1 MHNETF
7 YKLRYPLVLA
17 LLIPPVYAYCLN
29 MDLSAVGTSIFS
41 TLAGIQASI
50 FAIVFSVVILSVQLS
65 TSQYSPRLPDLFRS
79 DTIYLRTVGVFAVS
93 IGVSLL
99 GLFAY
104 GYVDSFWI
112 ELWMYFSGLLA
123 IVAFV
128 SLFDFVDR
136 TLEQSTPEGILD
148 RLEDDLTASQIID
161 QAEASSDDHREPD
174 PFLVVLSVINS
185 QINERD
191 AAAVYLGLDIISRR
205 VSELLAECSVEMLE
219 EDAPVGDSLEDL
231 CTNRLMSTGETAVA
245 TELEEGATEVV
256 STLETIGQAGVDESL
271 DRPVLLPV
279 QGLSD
284 LVLDLDY
291 DGIDERVR
299 GEAIE
304 SAKDVLQNAAEAGLW
319 KGTGKATRYLG
330 WQLAN
335 SVHVRD
341 ENQNYDRR
349 YTSAIINYFP
359 GILRELVDSTADAI
373 DDDTTNWSSPYPGR
387 AHDSYSEARALQAV
401 YISVAEITGAFL
413 RYELKTGVNF
423 PDWGHVGYGWVKAVS
438 ELSDSELDS
447 FKQLWIGTTLYL
459 EYLSN
464 ETPDGVMEEF
474 NPMLRREVSDDEI
487 IAVIEQ
493 LLAEVIDPTQWLNFR
508 QTVDPV
514 EMPQTGY
521 RYAFDID
528 TDESFEDWLS
538 HRQDVLAAGIGGGFV
553 GQSEF
558 AEMIQEEVESAE
570 QDTVED
576 EDSE

>member
-1 MHNETF
+1 MRNETF
-7 YKLRYPLVLA
+7 HKLRYPLVVA
-17 LLIPPVYAYCLN
+17 LLIFPVYAYFLN

-41 TLAGIQASI
+41 TLAGIQATI
-50 FAIVFSVVILSVQLS
+50 FAIVFSVVILGVQLS

-79 DTIYLRTVGVFAVS
+79 DTVYLRTVGVFAVS
-93 IGVSLL
+93 IGTSLL

-104 GYVDSFWI
+104 GYVDGFWI
-112 ELWMYFSGLLA
+112 ELWLYSSGLLA

-161 QAEASSDDHREPD
+161 QAEASSDDYREPD
-174 PFLVVLSVINS
+174 PFLVILSVINS

-231 CTNRLMSTGETAVA
+231 CTNRLTSTGETAVSA
-245 TELEEGATEVV
+245 ELEEGATEVV
-256 STLETIGQAGVDESL
+256 SALETIGRAGVDKSL
-271 DRPVLLPV
+271 ERPVLLPV
-279 QGLSD
+279 RGLSD
-284 LVLDLDY
+284 LVLDLGH

-304 SAKDVLQNAAEAGLW
+304 SAKDMLQNAAEAGLW
-319 KGTGKATRYLG
+319 NGTGKATRYLG

-349 YTSAIINYFP
+349 YTSAVINYFP
-359 GILRELVDSTADAI
+359 GILRKLVDSTADTI
-373 DDDTTNWSSPYPGR
+373 DDDTTNWSSPHPGG

-401 YISVAEITGAFL
+401 YISVAELTGAFL
-413 RYELKTGVNF
+413 RYELRTGVNF

-438 ELSDSELDS
+438 ELSDSGLDS
-447 FKQLWIGTTLYL
+447 FKQQWIGTTLYL
-459 EYLSN
+459 QYLSN
-464 ETPDGVMEEF
+464 ETPDDVMVDF
-474 NPMLRREVSDDEI
+474 SPVLRREVSSNEI

-493 LLAEVIDPTQWLNFR
+493 LLAEEIKPTQWLNFR
-508 QTVDPV
+508 QTMDPV
-514 EMPQTGY
+514 EIPQTGY
-521 RYAFDID
+521 QYTLDID

-538 HRQDVLAAGIGGGFV
+538 HRQDVLAASMGSGFV
-553 GQSEF
+553 DRSGF
-558 AEMIQEEVESAE
+558 AERLQEETESTE
-570 QDTVED
+570 QDPAED